1 MYRHSLLVSTLAVV
15 TAQVVDLVDCLEIN
29 GDINFCRVLHWSNVL
44 FLLAGKSVDRDA
56 LTEMLLVAD
65 DTDDVTFSSVETV
78 IGFNTGT
85 SAKLSMTEL
94 GVVDTTLLIS
104 SHF

>member
-1 MYRHSLLVSTLAVV
+1 M
-15 TAQVVDLVDCLEIN
+15 
-29 GDINFCRVLHWSNVL
+29 L
-44 FLLAGKSVDRDA
+44 FLLAGKLLDRGA

-65 DTDDVTFSSVETV
+65 DTDDVTFSSVET
-78 IGFNTGT
+78 ITGFNTGT

-94 GVVDTTLLIS
+94 GVVDTRLLIS